1 MTSRGFFAL
10 GALCAAL
17 TVAAGAFGAHALK
30 NTLGADQLAVFETAV
45 RYQGMHAF
53 GLIVVAWAVE
63 RWPGRL
69 SRAAGWLLLAG
80 IGLFCG
86 SLYAISLFGLR
97 GVGLLTP
104 LGGLAFIAGWLCL
117 AAAALS
123 KPPQISGQ
131 DGKDAF

>member
-1 MTSRGFFAL
+1 MNNRHFFAL
-10 GALCAAL
+10 GALLAAL

-30 NTLGADQLAVFETAV
+30 TTLSLDQMAVFETAT
-45 RYQGMHAF
+45 RYQGMHAL
-53 GLIVVAWAVE
+53 GLMAVAWAMD

-69 SRAAGWLLLAG
+69 STAAGWLLLAG

-97 GVGLLTP
+97 GLGLLTP

-117 AAAALS
+117 AAAAS
-123 KPPQISGQ
+123 KKPPNP
-131 DGKDAF
+131 DA